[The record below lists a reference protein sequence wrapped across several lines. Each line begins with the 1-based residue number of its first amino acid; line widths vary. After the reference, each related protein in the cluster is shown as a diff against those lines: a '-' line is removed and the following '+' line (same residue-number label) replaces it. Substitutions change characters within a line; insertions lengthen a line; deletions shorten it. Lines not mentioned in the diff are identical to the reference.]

1 MDGVAILGFHDRLT
15 EAVFRGRRLK
25 GFPPD
30 LFRATQRKLNALNAA
45 VALNDLKVPA
55 SNRLHPLTMDRSGQH
70 AIAVN
75 DQFRICFVWTDGG
88 STRVEFTDYHR

>member
-1 MDGVAILGFHDRLT
+1 MIRGFYDRMT
-15 EAVFRGRRLK
+15 EAVFDGRRP

-30 LFRATQRKLNALNAA
+30 LFKVTRRKLTALNAA
-45 VALNDLKVPA
+45 ATLDDLKVPP
-55 SNRLHPLTMDRSGQH
+55 SNRLHALGRDRAGQY

-88 STRVEFTDYHR
+88 PERVEFTDYH

>member
-1 MDGVAILGFHDRLT
+1 MIRGFYDRMT
-15 EAVFRGRRLK
+15 EAVFDGRRPK

-30 LFRATQRKLNALNAA
+30 LFKVTRRELTALNAA
-45 VALNDLKVPA
+45 ATLDDLKAPP
-55 SNRLHPLTMDRSGQH
+55 SNRLHALGRDRAGQH

-88 STRVEFTDYHR
+88 PERVEFTDYH